1 MFDLFMIDLDISMKG
16 RLIELLDS
24 QIAGLL
30 SRIDEEATSA
40 HSETER
46 QKYNENFGQFDQIQ
60 EEDDYND

>member
-1 MFDLFMIDLDISMKG
+1 MKG

-30 SRIDEEATSA
+30 SRIDEEATSN
-40 HSETER
+40 HSETDR
-46 QKYNENFGQFDQIQ
+46 QKYNDNFGQFDQIQ

>member
-1 MFDLFMIDLDISMKG
+1 MKG
-16 RLIELLDS
+16 RLKELLDS

-46 QKYNENFGQFDQIQ
+46 QKYGDYYNQFGQIQ
-60 EEDDYND
+60 EEEDYNE